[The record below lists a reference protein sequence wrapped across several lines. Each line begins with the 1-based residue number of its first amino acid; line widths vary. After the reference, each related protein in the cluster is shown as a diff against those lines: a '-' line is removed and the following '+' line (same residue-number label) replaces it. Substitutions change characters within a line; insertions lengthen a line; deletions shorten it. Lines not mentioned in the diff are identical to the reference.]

1 MRWGKT
7 ILFFAIFLSSCLHGI
22 LAQVDHWETI
32 VFDNDT
38 WKYFVPTSSINEWN
52 SLNFDDT
59 SWPAGQGGFGFG
71 DNDDT
76 TSIPTGTICLYQRI
90 AFNISDPS
98 LIHQLVLNMDY
109 DDGFIAYLNGTEIA
123 RGSIDQGVIPAF
135 NEPASGS
142 HEAVMY
148 NGVNPEQFVISN
160 NITSSLLLTG
170 NNVLAIATH
179 NQSTNSSDFT
189 SRAFLHAGLTT
200 PTAMFNATPNW
211 FTPPFSFYSSNLPI
225 VVVDTYGVTIPDE
238 PKINGTMGII
248 KNSNGAL
255 NSLSDDFNEF
265 SGLIAIER
273 RGSSSN
279 GFPAKSYGLETRG
292 PDSVNYNA
300 SIFDWPADN
309 DWILYA
315 PYTDKSL
322 MRNVLIYQMGR
333 DQGRWAPRTEFCEL
347 VLNGEYMGVYVFM
360 ERIKVNPGRVDID
373 PLLPA
378 DTIDNELTGGYI
390 FKVDKTT
397 AGGVVAW
404 ESPYFGAAP
413 SNNLTT
419 FQLHDPDIIELHPS
433 QLNYIQGYVTTWENI
448 LMDSLLFNH
457 PLVGYSQFIDPGS
470 FIDFFLANEIT
481 KNVDGYR
488 ISTFLY
494 KERLSEGGKIHAGP
508 LWDFNIALGNSNYC
522 NGPNVEGWE
531 MDFNN
536 FCAGGLDNPFWW
548 HRLLED
554 SIYANQT
561 HCRWQ
566 ELRQG
571 RWSDDY
577 LMNYIDSVAATLEEA
592 SQRHFQRWPILGNY
606 VWPNNFIGN
615 TYQEE
620 IDYLKSWI
628 VDRTAWMDSNMFGS
642 PCDLSLGLNQQQ
654 QSIETILY
662 PNPIHNGETLHI
674 QANQS
679 IDNIALLD
687 GLGKTIFIQSNELGT
702 QDQSNSISFSLGKI
716 PAGLYT
722 LKITQKNKVISF
734 KKILVL

>member
-1 MRWGKT
+1 MKWGKKS
-7 ILFFAIFLSSCLHGI
+7 LFITVFFCSCLHGL

-38 WKYFVPTSSINEWN
+38 WKYFIPTSTINEWN
-52 SLNFDDT
+52 TLNFDDT
-59 SWPAGQGGFGFG
+59 SWPAGLGGFGFG
-71 DNDDT
+71 DNDDA

-98 LIHQLVLNMDY
+98 LIHQLVMNMDY

-123 RGSIDQGVIPAF
+123 RGGMDQGYFPSF
-135 NEPASGS
+135 NDPSSGS
-142 HEAVMY
+142 HEAVMFTGGY
-148 NGVNPEQFVISN
+148 PDQFVINN
-160 NITSSLLLTG
+160 NITSSLLIAG
-170 NNVLAIATH
+170 INVLSIETH

-189 SRAFLHAGLTT
+189 SRGFLHAGITNNSSLFD
-200 PTAMFNATPNW
+200 PIPNW
-211 FTPPFSFYSSNLPI
+211 FTPPFSFYTSALPI
-225 VVVDTYGVTIPDE
+225 VVVNTYGVDIPDE

-248 KNSNGAL
+248 NNGNGAT
-255 NSLSDDFNEF
+255 NSLSDAFNEF
-265 SGLIAIER
+265 NGLIAIEK

-292 PDSVNYNA
+292 PDSINYNA

-322 MRNVLIYQMGR
+322 MRNVLTYQMGR

-373 PLLPA
+373 PLLPS

-390 FKVDKTT
+390 LKLDKTT
-397 AGGVVAW
+397 AGGIIAW
-404 ESPYFGAAP
+404 ESPYFGAPP
-413 SNNLTT
+413 STNYTT
-419 FQLHDPDIIELHPS
+419 FQLHDPEINELHPS
-433 QLNYIQGYVTTWENI
+433 QLSYIQGYVTTWENI

-494 KERLSEGGKIHAGP
+494 KDRLSDGGKIHAGP
-508 LWDFNIALGNSNYC
+508 LWDFNIALGNSDYC

-554 SIYANQT
+554 SVYANQT

-577 LMNYIDSVAATLEEA
+577 LMNYIDSVAASLEET
-592 SQRHFQRWPILGNY
+592 SQRHFQRWPILGTY

-628 VDRTAWMDSNMFGS
+628 VDRTAWMDSNMFGR
-642 PCDLSLGLNQQQ
+642 PCDLSLGLNQPD
-654 QSIETILY
+654 QSNETIIY
-662 PNPIHNGETLHI
+662 PNPIQKGETLHI
-674 QANQS
+674 QSNGNIESVS
-679 IDNIALLD
+679 IFD
-687 GLGKTIFIQSNELGT
+687 GLGKIVACDYSVMASKIP
-702 QDQSNSISFSLGKI
+702 SNSMDISLHKL
-716 PAGLYT
+716 PVGLYT
-722 LKITQKNKVISF
+722 IKISQTNKVISF
-734 KKILVL
+734 KRVLVL